1 MLKIPNMALYGC
13 PVGFSE
19 EIFAV
24 FEMKKSPLE
33 PKMTKIPKFSNFQRF
48 HAFFTSFLTDFV
60 DWNAQKGQQKQMRCP
75 LGFFQEFNAVSL

>member
-1 MLKIPNMALYGC
+1 MLKIPNMALIGC
-13 PVGFSE
+13 LVGFSE
-19 EIFAV
+19 EIIAV

-60 DWNAQKGQQKQMRCP
+60 DWNAQKGQQRT
-75 LGFFQEFNAVSL
+75 NALSIRLFSRV